1 MKKIFLTIVL
11 LVLPIAAF
19 GYFNLKPGDPASSYR
34 FVTVERRDLESVVA
48 ATGTLDAVTTVQ
60 VGTQVSGIV
69 SEILVD
75 YNDRVEAGQVIAR
88 IDPTLLEIAVRE
100 ARADLERTQASLRD
114 ARADFERLRPLHE
127 DGVVSEADFEQA
139 RYELEV
145 AAATVG
151 SAEVGLEK
159 ARQNLAYATIYAP
172 ISGTVVERDVDVG
185 QTVAA
190 SLSAPELFEIAGD
203 LSSMRIL
210 ASVDE
215 SDIGLIRDGQQARF
229 TVQAYPDLTFQ
240 GTVRQV
246 RLQSTTQEN
255 VVNYTVVVDVDNSD
269 GRLLPGMT
277 ATVDFL
283 VEAAT
288 DVLSVPNAAL
298 RFRPT
303 EEMWTE
309 WREQQRDLDPVSG
322 SRTGQRPGGEQPR
335 SDVTL
340 LWSVDEE
347 GALTATPVSVG
358 ISNGQ
363 STEIQSGARQPGPRA
378 GQAIE
383 AGMQVIAGVTSGSE
397 SGTAN
402 PFQST
407 QQSRRSGPPGPGF

>member
-1 MKKIFLTIVL
+1 MKKIFLTAIT

-19 GYFNLKPGDPASSYR
+19 GYFNLKPGDETGSYR
-34 FVTVERRDLESVVA
+34 FVTVERGDLESVVA

-100 ARADLERTQASLRD
+100 ARADLERSQAQMRH
-114 ARADFERLRPLHE
+114 AQGEFQRLRSLHG
-127 DGVVSEADFEQA
+127 DGIVSEADFQMA
-139 RYELEV
+139 QYELEV
-145 AAATVG
+145 AAAAS
-151 SAEVGLEK
+151 SAEIRLEK
-159 ARQNLAYATIYAP
+159 ARQNLSYATIYAP

-215 SDIGLIRDGQQARF
+215 SDIGGIDDGQRARF
-229 TVQAYPDLTFQ
+229 TVQAFPDLTFE
-240 GTVRQV
+240 GVVRQV

-255 VVNYTVVVDVDNSD
+255 VVNYTVVIDVDNSD

-283 VEAAT
+283 VESAV
-288 DVLSVPNAAL
+288 DVLTVPNAAL
-298 RFRPT
+298 RFRAT

-309 WREQQRDLDPVSG
+309 WRESSGDRDRS
-322 SRTGQRPGGEQPR
+322 SRPGAGQRASGQKRAG
-335 SDVTL
+335 VTL
-340 LWSVDEE
+340 LWSVDDH
-347 GALTATPVSVG
+347 GALAATPVSVG
-358 ISNGQ
+358 ISDGQ
-363 STEIQSGARQPGPRA
+363 STEIRTRDP
-378 GQAIE
+378 QAIE
-383 AGMQVIAGVTSGSE
+383 PGSRIIAGVTQASGGDTS
-397 SGTAN
+397 S
-402 PFQST
+402 PFQSA
-407 QQSRRSGPPGPGF
+407 QQSGRPGPPGPGF

>member
-1 MKKIFLTIVL
+1 MKKVL
-11 LVLPIAAF
+11 LTAIALALPIAAF
-19 GYFNLKPGDPASSYR
+19 GYFNLKPGDEAGSYR
-34 FVTVERRDLESVVA
+34 FVTVERGDLESVVA

-100 ARADLERTQASLRD
+100 ASADLEGSQAKLRHVRGD
-114 ARADFERLRPLHE
+114 YERSQRLSE
-127 DGVVSEADFEQA
+127 AGIVSEADFRQA
-139 RYELEV
+139 RYELEAAT
-145 AAATVG
+145 AAAG
-151 SAEVGLEK
+151 SAGVRLEK

-203 LSSMRIL
+203 LSTMRIL

-215 SDIGLIRDGQQARF
+215 SDVGLIEEGQQARF
-229 TVQAYPDLTFQ
+229 TVQAFPDAIFD

-246 RLQSTTQEN
+246 RLQSTVQEN
-255 VVNYTVVVDVDNSD
+255 VVNYTVVVDVDNAG

-288 DVLSVPNAAL
+288 GVLFVPNAAL
-298 RFRPT
+298 RFRAT
-303 EEMWTE
+303 EEMWAE
-309 WREQQRDLDPVSG
+309 WR
-322 SRTGQRPGGEQPR
+322 QRPRDPSSESSTEERSGGGQPR

-340 LWSVDEE
+340 LWSVDEA
-347 GALTATPVSVG
+347 GAVTAAPVAAG
-358 ISNGQ
+358 ISDGQ
-363 STEIQSGARQPGPRA
+363 STEIRNVSRSPQGV
-378 GQAIE
+378 E
-383 AGMQVIAGVTSGSE
+383 AGMRIIAGVTSGGE
-397 SGTAN
+397 SGSTN

-407 QQSRRSGPPGPGF
+407 QQNARPGPPGPGF